1 MELRQSNVIFNPVE
15 HTYTLNGKQLSG
27 VTALLERQLG
37 SRYFGISDEVLQAA
51 ADYGS
56 EVHAKIELYDSMG
69 FDIEDEHYTAYRE
82 LIKSANLT
90 RHCNEYLIS
99 DNKNVASSIDIVFED
114 CSLADIKTTSK
125 IDYEYVTWQLSI
137 YAYLFEL
144 QNPEQKVN
152 KLFVIWLPKPKY
164 GTPKIVEVNRHSNEE
179 VEAMLQADSVGE
191 CYLATRTDNAL
202 IIAPDIVQQI
212 IDIEQQAKKL
222 EEVKNQ
228 IRESLLKLMSD
239 SNVKQFK
246 NDKLTL
252 TRKLPGYTQRL
263 DTTKLKTE
271 YPDIYANCIKEVE
284 TKESIL
290 IKII

>member
-15 HTYTLNGKQLSG
+15 HTYTLNGKQLGG

-37 SRYFGISDEVLQAA
+37 SRYFGISDEVLQA

-99 DNKNVASSIDIVFED
+99 DNKNVASSIDVVFED

-164 GTPKIVEVNRHSNEE
+164 GTPKIVEVNRHPNEE
-179 VEAMLQADSVGE
+179 VEAMLKADAEGE
-191 CYLATRTDNAL
+191 NYLATRTDNAV
-202 IIAPDIVQQI
+202 IIAPDIIQQI
-212 IDIEQQAKKL
+212 INLEMQAKMIAEQQSKM
-222 EEVKNQ
+222 
-228 IRESLLKLMSD
+228 RETLLKLMSE
-239 SNVKQFK
+239 NNIKQFK
-246 NDKLTL
+246 SDNLTL
-252 TRKLPGYTQRL
+252 TRKMPGYTQRL
-263 DTTKLKTE
+263 DTAKLKAE
-271 YPDIYANCIKEVE
+271 FPEIYEQCLKEIE
-284 TKESIL
+284 TKETIM
-290 IKII
+290 IRT